1 MCADFSTGLNDALKD
16 TANRLQRWSTT
27 LLNYNFR
34 MEFLSSQK
42 LSHADGLS
50 RLIPEKSEPLEDMVI
65 AALRAEIEVK
75 NTERDYKGTPSDSE
89 RN

>member
-1 MCADFSTGLNDALKD
+1 
-16 TANRLQRWSTT
+16 
-27 LLNYNFR
+27 

-65 AALRAEIEVK
+65 AALRTEAEVK
-75 NTERDYKGTPSDSE
+75 NTMSETIRDSDSE
-89 RN
+89 QN